1 MQTAK
6 SGRMEQHCEMMS
18 SRCDMTGAHVNSPQ
32 RGYLHKTGPTDMN
45 GEELTELHSYLKS
58 SE

>member
-1 MQTAK
+1 MRTAK
-6 SGRMEQHCEMMS
+6 SGRMEQHCEMIS
-18 SRCDMTGAHVNSPQ
+18 SRRDVAAAHVNSHQ

-45 GEELTELHSYLKS
+45 GEGFIEPPSYLKS